1 MYLKLTDLQV
11 REIREKYQPYSRE
24 YGTTALAKQYGVS
37 KQHIF
42 NIISKKA
49 RRIIRG
55 GYINDR

>member
-1 MYLKLTDLQV
+1 MSLKLTDLQV

-24 YGTTALAKQYGVS
+24 YGTTGLANQYGVS

-49 RRIIRG
+49 RRFTRG
-55 GYINDR
+55 GYINVR